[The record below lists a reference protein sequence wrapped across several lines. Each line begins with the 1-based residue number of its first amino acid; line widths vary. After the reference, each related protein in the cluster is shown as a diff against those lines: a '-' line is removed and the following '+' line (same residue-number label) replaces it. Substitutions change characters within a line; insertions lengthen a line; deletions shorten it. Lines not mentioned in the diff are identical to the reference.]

1 MNRIELTVTYMNHD
15 ELTAAFDEFDP
26 HPGERRVVV
35 RQAMDLAD
43 SGQFEADTGTS
54 LTSDTIVRNL
64 RDAPDERL
72 PERWNWWIGS
82 LELAYGGYA
91 QFQVQ
96 AVNR

>member
-1 MNRIELTVTYMNHD
+1 MDRD
-15 ELTAAFDEFDP
+15 ELASALDKFDP
-26 HPGERRVVV
+26 QSGERRVVV

-43 SGQFEADTGTS
+43 SGQFEADTGITLKS
-54 LTSDTIVRNL
+54 EVIVRNL

-82 LELAYGGYA
+82 LEIAYGEYM

>member
-1 MNRIELTVTYMNHD
+1 MDRDKLASA
-15 ELTAAFDEFDP
+15 LDEFAP
-26 HPGERRVVV
+26 QPGERRVVV

-43 SGQFEADTGTS
+43 SGRFEADTETT
-54 LTSDTIVRNL
+54 LTSEVIVRNL

-82 LELAYGGYA
+82 LEIAYSGYA
-91 QFQVQ
+91 QFQIQ

>member
-1 MNRIELTVTYMNHD
+1 MDRDRLKSA
-15 ELTAAFDEFDP
+15 LDEFDP
-26 HPGERRVVV
+26 QSGERRVVV

-43 SGQFEADTGTS
+43 SAQFETDTGAT
-54 LTSDTIVRNL
+54 LTSKTVVRNL

-82 LELAYGGYA
+82 LEIAYGGYA

-96 AVNR
+96 AVDR